1 MCVAGIKSNRIINIT
16 INSQI
21 NIQNQKQRIFSTVLT
36 DQIKGRTN
44 QLQIQNRSE
53 TNAIFLPPPATYH
66 LQPTQHTI

>member
-53 TNAIFLPPPATYH
+53 TNAIFLPPPATHH